1 VWYAQARRLALDR
14 VVSQRW
20 YSGHR
25 EKIIGVPIY
34 RAQHGGYL
42 IKATAFQLPGGLW
55 QPRLMMT
62 RLAHA
67 GTLEKGQSFPGLS
80 PALHTAK
87 AAARFA
93 ADLGRRLADEH
104 SSRLRI

>member
-1 VWYAQARRLALDR
+1 M
-14 VVSQRW
+14 
-20 YSGHR
+20 
-25 EKIIGVPIY
+25 PIY

-42 IKATAFQLPGGLW
+42 IEATAFQLPGGLW

-67 GTLEKGQSFPGLS
+67 GALEKCQSFPGLS
-80 PALHTAK
+80 PAFHTAK
-87 AAARFA
+87 GAARFA

-104 SSRLRI
+104 SSRLKI